1 MAYTIT
7 YSGGTFTIADGTVN
21 TSNTSISLPGRNFS
35 GYGQPVD
42 QSMVNMLENFAS
54 ATTGPSNPIRGQLWY
69 DVTNTLLKYN
79 TGTVGSPTWVAV
91 QSQGGNATFANLIV
105 TGSPPPGGSQD
116 PGITAT
122 SISTGAPET
131 AGSITGTWTLTPNST
146 LQATYADLAER
157 FESDQAYDAG
167 TVVEIGGEKEITYV
181 REDSSDRVFGVI
193 SNTAAYLMNS
203 AAGSNTSHP
212 PVAVSG
218 RVKVKVKGSVKKG
231 DRLISAGNGVARSA
245 STNEATAFNTI
256 GRALED
262 KNSSDVGTV
271 LAFVSLK

>member
-7 YSGGTFTIADGTVN
+7 YSGGTFTVADGTIN

-42 QSMVNMLENFAS
+42 QSMVSMLENFAS
-54 ATTGPSNPIRGQLWY
+54 ATSGPSNSIPGQFWY
-69 DVTNTLLKYN
+69 DSTNTLMKYN
-79 TGTVGSPTWVAV
+79 IGTVGSPNWVAV
-91 QSQGGNATFANLIV
+91 LPQGGNATFNNLIV
-105 TGSPPPGGSQD
+105 TGSGTPPNNYGLQTTK
-116 PGITAT
+116 IT
-122 SISTGAPET
+122 TGDAAT
-131 AGSITGTWTLTPNST
+131 AGSITGTWTLTPGST

-203 AAGSNTSHP
+203 AAGTNTSHP

-245 STNEATAFNTI
+245 STSEATAFNTI

>member
-1 MAYTIT
+1 MAYTIN
-7 YSGGTFTIADGTVN
+7 YSAGTFTIADGTIN

-42 QSMVNMLENFAS
+42 QSMVYMLENFAS
-54 ATTGPSNPIRGQLWY
+54 STTGPANPIKGQLWY
-69 DVTNTLLKYN
+69 DSVNNVLKYN

-91 QSQGGNATFANLIV
+91 QSQGGSSTFTNITV
-105 TGSPPPGGSQD
+105 TG
-116 PGITAT
+116 TAFVDT
-122 SISTGAPET
+122 ISTGASSNP
-131 AGSITGTWTLTPNST
+131 GSITGTWTLTPGST

-157 FESDQAYDAG
+157 FEADQTYDPG

-203 AAGSNTSHP
+203 AAGSNASHP

-218 RVKVKVKGSVKKG
+218 RVKVKVKGVIKKG
-231 DRLISAGNGVARSA
+231 DRLISAGNGVARA
-245 STNEATAFNTI
+245 AIQNEATAFNTI

-262 KNSSDVGTV
+262 KSNSDVGTV

>member
-7 YSGGTFTIADGTVN
+7 YSGGTFTVADGTIN

-42 QSMVNMLENFAS
+42 QSMVSMLENFAS
-54 ATTGPSNPIRGQLWY
+54 AITGPSNPIRGQLWY
-69 DVTNTLLKYN
+69 DVSNTLLKYN

-91 QSQGGNATFANLIV
+91 TPQGGNATFNDLTV
-105 TGSPPPGGSQD
+105 TGTTFTD
-116 PGITAT
+116 T
-122 SISTGAPET
+122 ISTGASATP
-131 AGSITGTWTLTPNST
+131 GSITGTWTLTPGST

-203 AAGSNTSHP
+203 AAGTNTSHP

-245 STNEATAFNTI
+245 STSEATAFNTI

>member
-7 YSGGTFTIADGTVN
+7 YSGGTFNVSDGTIN

-42 QSMVNMLENFAS
+42 QSMVYMLENFAS
-54 ATTGPSNPIRGQLWY
+54 ATSGPSNPIPGQFWY
-69 DVTNTLLKYN
+69 DSPNVTMKYN
-79 TGTVGSPTWVAV
+79 IGTVGSPNWIAIQTR
-91 QSQGGNATFANLIV
+91 GGNAAFGSLTTTSIT
-105 TGSPPPGGSQD
+105 TGS
-116 PGITAT
+116 AV
-122 SISTGAPET
+122 T
-131 AGSITGTWTLTPNST
+131 AGSITGTWTLTPGST

-157 FESDQAYDAG
+157 FEADQTYDAG

-181 REDSSDRVFGVI
+181 KEDSSDRVFGVI

-203 AAGSNTSHP
+203 AAGNDRSHP

-218 RVKVKVKGSVKKG
+218 RVTVKVKGTIKKG
-231 DRLISAGNGVARSA
+231 DRLVSAGNGFARA
-245 STNEATAFNTI
+245 AQKDEATAFNTI

-262 KNSSDVGTV
+262 KSNSDAGTV